1 MSGRSLLLHLSM
13 PKPTH
18 GPIGFAHGST
28 PSPIPPG
35 WRHRSGRQEPQRD
48 VGDARS
54 RADAR
59 CRLSRPARR
68 RRLIAPCRR
77 AVIQAAGRFQHLL
90 RPAAAFAGGAA
101 RLAGRVVQLLH
112 LRRRSDGDG
121 RKFGEHL
128 SILARGGGE
137 ALQRQFNAG
146 QPASFPARP
155 PSVPPIR

>member
-18 GPIGFAHGST
+18 GPLVLLMEV
-28 PSPIPPG
+28 
-35 WRHRSGRQEPQRD
+35 RHRQSRLDGDTDQAAKNPQRD
-48 VGDARS
+48 VGDAKPRRRPMS
-54 RADAR
+54 PEPPRAPPPPDRAMPPR
-59 CRLSRPARR
+59 CHSGRRPVSASPPPGCRLRR
-68 RRLIAPCRR
+68 RRCSPGGPRR
-77 AVIQAAGRFQHLL
+77 
-90 RPAAAFAGGAA
+90 
-101 RLAGRVVQLLH
+101 QLLH
-112 LRRRSDGDG
+112 LRRRSGGDG

-137 ALQRQFNAG
+137 ALQRQFNAS